1 MAEDNKYDQ
10 ESIRELLSWA
20 QDTLNNKTYPEGGL
34 VLDKCIKVI
43 DCKSHIEAMIQI
55 VAYILIILN
64 SFIYNGRMNLFC
76 AVCCIILAALTV
88 WAPLVYVHPVS
99 HIKRDDVISP
109 FYSVA
114 KLCVSF
120 VFLFIE

>member
-43 DCKSHIEAMIQI
+43 DCKSHIEAMIQMI
-55 VAYILIILN
+55 EN
-64 SFIYNGRMNLFC
+64 P
-76 AVCCIILAALTV
+76 T
-88 WAPLVYVHPVS
+88 
-99 HIKRDDVISP
+99 
-109 FYSVA
+109 FYPTIDMFQKFRA
-114 KLCVSF
+114 KLEE
-120 VFLFIE
+120 I